1 MPIIDKIY
9 NNGKTVN
16 YIPNCILSHDM
27 FNFGSTN
34 VVDQLNIFNFE
45 QNNENDFILRETV
58 INQNT
63 GPPDIFNSNNIII
76 NRNLNISTSD
86 TNIINVFN
94 NEGNT
99 FVNKNLYLEDRFIAS
114 NYTIQDDLICKK
126 NLVIRNSN
134 RFSEFRLD
142 MNIKEFNNES
152 LLIEQD
158 FIVENNINTKQNIYI
173 NNNLNST
180 SITYNNIN
188 INNELKVFNN
198 FNSFANLNI
207 NNIYLD
213 KSFNS
218 ENNVIVDDSLII
230 KNNALYLPH
239 ISIYNNLDGS
249 IRYNEITKNIEAYIT
264 NNWNILNE
272 LQNLENISRVKHH
285 AYFKPHIGS
294 NIDFIQNNNI
304 TFTINSN
311 NKNILLNHENVNMNN
326 IYVANN
332 LNTSNIYNV
341 TENINIIGNCS
352 VKNNLF
358 IKNNQLLV
366 ISSNN
371 NPIYNPDTDI
381 NNGSIRYNNEDNL
394 YEVYINKWKPLQQIS
409 NNNNISNIQ
418 LYPHDNSI
426 VDYDTILFNL
436 NKSIVLNINRLSTSF
451 NNETVII
458 ENNLNIVDDLLVNN
472 NINTEKLD
480 INNNKIY
487 SKNGLL
493 VNLIDS
499 IENIISYEKLFI
511 DNIIDLDLDKF
522 TFYSSKIT
530 TFFEKCNTVNPII
543 LNSDSIVNY
552 SPFISNYKVYNEL
565 NITKMVVYS
574 NQTLTNSE
582 FILKINNSD
591 NSDNIEFTINN
602 NYCFKNIEQDILIN
616 SDLFIDV
623 KSKTT
628 LINDLQLIIVLYGA
642 YKNKKG
648 ILLKPYSSNLIDTKN
663 NFEKENRIIYGN
675 TTINKNLNIIS
686 NHNLHFPYLNI
697 TDNIGIGTT
706 YIDNSDFIIKNKSNT
721 ILIHKNNKLGI
732 NTNTPN
738 YKLDINTDNLS
749 IDNNFNN
756 THTLTI
762 NKNLNNVSNL
772 NISNNLIVNNIN
784 KDNIILKDSIILS
797 NNIISNYNLNISNNV
812 NVNNLTINPNL
823 VFSKNTYNSNIIFNN
838 NTLKFNINSIIHN
851 SNYFPL
857 FSDNNIYFQDNN
869 NINIKY
875 ESNNLLDITS
885 DSFNTNNYNGDESNL
900 FSISE
905 NFNINKNEIII
916 KSRNLIVNDINIL
929 DKLDSIEKYYYSP
942 YNININK
949 INSHNSFNIT
959 YNRPGF
965 YYNLNN
971 SVNHNTKNLDYI
983 AFQFCLGHANSHFN
997 PNWNSNSFI
1006 YYEPIENINFT
1017 KNTIHYNSNLDI
1029 NIINE
1034 NNYINSPLQYDFNNT
1049 INTYN
1054 LNIGSIKTQLIYNTS
1069 DTCIFTNNLTNKNI
1083 SLRMYPIYNIR
1094 DNYLYYSNPIH
1105 FSL

>member
-1 MPIIDKIY
+1 MPVIVRTY
-9 NNGKTVN
+9 NNGEIVK
-16 YIPNCILSHDM
+16 YIPDCNLSIDM

-45 QNNENDFILRETV
+45 QNNENDFILKETV

-76 NRNLNISTSD
+76 NRNLNISTLD
-86 TNIINVFN
+86 TNITNVFN

-99 FVNKNLYLEDRFIAS
+99 FVENNLYLEDRFIAS
-114 NYTIQDDLICKK
+114 DYSIQDDLICKK
-126 NLVIRNSN
+126 NLVIKNSN
-134 RFSEFRLD
+134 RFSEFGLD

-188 INNELKVFNN
+188 INNELKIFNN

-218 ENNVIVDDSLII
+218 ENNIIVDDSIII
-230 KNNALYLPH
+230 KNNALYLPK
-239 ISIYNNLDGS
+239 ISIHDDLDGS

-264 NNWNILNE
+264 NNWNVLNE
-272 LQNLENISRVKHH
+272 LQNLENTSRVKHH
-285 AYFKPHIGS
+285 EYFKPYIGS

-304 TFTINSN
+304 SFTINSN
-311 NKNILLNHENVNMNN
+311 NKNILLNHKNVNMNN
-326 IYVANN
+326 IYVENN

-341 TENINIIGNCS
+341 TENINIVGNS
-352 VKNNLF
+352 IVKNNLF

-371 NPIYNPDTDI
+371 NSIANQESNI
-381 NNGSIRYNNEDNL
+381 KNGSIRYNNEDNL
-394 YEVYINKWKPLQQIS
+394 YQIYINKWKPLQQIS

-418 LYPHDNSI
+418 LYPRNDST

-436 NKSIVLNINRLSTSF
+436 NKSIVLNINRLSSKF
-451 NNETVII
+451 INETLII
-458 ENNLNIVDDLLVNN
+458 ENNLNVVDNLLVSN
-472 NINTEKLD
+472 NINTETLN

-487 SKNGLL
+487 SKNGHL

-499 IENIISYEKLFI
+499 IENKIGYENLFI
-511 DNIIDLDLDKF
+511 DNLIDLDLDKF

-530 TFFEKCNTVNPII
+530 TVFEKCNIINPII
-543 LNSDSIVNY
+543 LNSDAIINY
-552 SPFISNYKVYNEL
+552 SPFIFNYKIYNEF
-565 NITKMVVYS
+565 NITKIVVYS
-574 NQTLTNSE
+574 NQSLTSSE

-591 NSDNIEFTINN
+591 NIEFTLNN
-602 NYCFKNIEQDILIN
+602 NYCFKNIDQDIIIN
-616 SDLFIDV
+616 SDLFIDI
-623 KSKTT
+623 KSKT
-628 LINDLQLIIVLYGA
+628 LLVNDLQLIIVLYGT
-642 YKNKKG
+642 YKNQKG
-648 ILLKPYSSNLIDTKN
+648 ILLKPHSSNLIDTKN
-663 NFEKENRIIYGN
+663 NFEQEDRIIYGN

-686 NHNLHFPYLNI
+686 NHNLHVPCLNI

-706 YIDNSDFIIKNKSNT
+706 YIDNSDFMVKNKSNT
-721 ILIHKNNKLGI
+721 ILVHKNNKLGI
-732 NTNTPN
+732 HTNTPN
-738 YKLDINTDNLS
+738 YKLDINIDNLT

-756 THTLTI
+756 THTLVI

-784 KDNIILKDSIILS
+784 KNNFILKDSIILL
-797 NNIISNYNLNISNNV
+797 NNVVSNYNLNINNNV
-812 NVNNLTINPNL
+812 NVNNLTISPNL
-823 VFSKNTYNSNIIFNN
+823 LFSKNTYNSNIIFNN

-857 FSDNNIYFQDNN
+857 FSDNNIYIQDNK

-875 ESNNLLDITS
+875 ESNNLLNITS
-885 DSFNTNNYNGDESNL
+885 ESFNTNNYTDNNSSL

-929 DKLDSIEKYYYSP
+929 DKLDSIERYYYSP

-949 INSHNSFNIT
+949 VNNNNSFNIT

-971 SVNHNTKNLDYI
+971 SINHNTKKIDYI
-983 AFQFCLGHANSHFN
+983 AFQFCLGHANSHIN

-1006 YYEPIENINFT
+1006 YYEPIENINFIKSKFNYST
-1017 KNTIHYNSNLDI
+1017 NLDI
-1029 NIINE
+1029 NLIDE

-1049 INTYN
+1049 IHTYN
-1054 LNIGSIKTQLIYNTS
+1054 LNISNSKTQLIYNTS
-1069 DTCIFTNNLTNKNI
+1069 DTCIFKNDLTTNPNI
-1083 SLRMYPIYNIR
+1083 TLRMYPIYNIR